1 MQTASER
8 QLNVGLLLMRLGIAA
23 TLLTNALPK
32 LIGGSRYWI
41 QAGKDLRFLQADFPF
56 QVVGFILL
64 LLQLLGSLG
73 MITGGL
79 FRVSAVLL
87 TTVYSLYFINFF
99 TIGYKTLP
107 LYAAALACICIG
119 LMITGPGRF
128 AVAVKIEKK

>member
-8 QLNVGLLLMRLGIAA
+8 QLNMGLLLMRLGIAA